1 MVPSNHSLFQ
11 YCDSNI
17 GLFFNAPC
25 YCNIEKINGKKF
37 RKEAMNQS
45 TKLIQKFKQRD

>member
-1 MVPSNHSLFQ
+1 MLKEIDADRKKVYFLQLAKILLVPPKYEIIMVLSKYLFLQ

-25 YCNIEKINGKKF
+25 
-37 RKEAMNQS
+37 
-45 TKLIQKFKQRD
+45 